1 MNKTPKETSAKRY
14 QRIGIAWLLSAVLTF
29 ITVYAGYRLYLAHK
43 IKVKIGQIRQ
53 SGFPVTTAELDQWYA
68 AVPPEQNAA
77 LIMTNAFAH
86 LVKVNTNTP
95 NLPIIGRGKLPLRNE
110 PLPPEMRQAIADY
123 VVTNQMALELL
134 EKGLALKSCR
144 YPVDLTPGWD
154 ALLPH
159 LVGLKQSA
167 QLLALKALSNI
178 DNGDTDEAAESLL
191 RMLRLA
197 DTIAKEPLLVSHLV
211 RMACYQMNYP
221 CLERI
226 LCRGSLHDSSLRRF
240 STLLQSMESSNGFE
254 RGVLADRCV
263 GLQSFD
269 YSVAQMTQ
277 LLANSGDH
285 NADDFGVAAGFW
297 ILRITGRWH
306 LDELYFLSRIDEY
319 LAAVSL
325 PLPDRLEVADEV
337 SNGIQQMK
345 RKKYPYF
352 LSGMFL
358 PGLGKAFDKDATHIA
373 LLRTTHAALAVER
386 YRLEHQNQLPETLR
400 DAVQNSPRALS
411 LDPFDRQQL
420 RYKRLGKGYLVY
432 SVGPDGEDNGG
443 AEEKRLSNAQRLA
456 GAGEPSDITFT
467 VER

>member
-1 MNKTPKETSAKRY
+1 MNKTPKETTAKRY
-14 QRIGIAWLLSAVLTF
+14 QRIGIAWPLSAVLTF

-197 DTIAKEPLLVSHLV
+197 DTIAKEPL
-211 RMACYQMNYP
+211 
-221 CLERI
+221 
-226 LCRGSLHDSSLRRF
+226 
-240 STLLQSMESSNGFE
+240 
-254 RGVLADRCV
+254 
-263 GLQSFD
+263 
-269 YSVAQMTQ
+269 
-277 LLANSGDH
+277 
-285 NADDFGVAAGFW
+285 
-297 ILRITGRWH
+297 
-306 LDELYFLSRIDEY
+306 
-319 LAAVSL
+319 
-325 PLPDRLEVADEV
+325 
-337 SNGIQQMK
+337 
-345 RKKYPYF
+345 
-352 LSGMFL
+352 
-358 PGLGKAFDKDATHIA
+358 
-373 LLRTTHAALAVER
+373 
-386 YRLEHQNQLPETLR
+386 
-400 DAVQNSPRALS
+400 
-411 LDPFDRQQL
+411 
-420 RYKRLGKGYLVY
+420 
-432 SVGPDGEDNGG
+432 
-443 AEEKRLSNAQRLA
+443 
-456 GAGEPSDITFT
+456 
-467 VER
+467 